1 MCVPVKYRRSRHK
14 STKCKILQEPTSSS
28 VAQSP
33 YCCLRGRRLR
43 IEHEKLATHHVDR
56 RRISVGS
63 GQGLSWLPEKSKAR
77 SRATAIA
84 DAVEADR
91 EEIVET
97 ERQEIAKADVEEKTE
112 TSNRETLKM
121 GWLDS
126 GSDKENTYSTTT
138 TFSAVRFGW
147 LPVESAPS
155 IIVRPAPIPVRSS
168 SAVEISD
175 RQCLFPPL
183 VIPGPGDLPPFDD
196 VELTPSVENIRMTGA
211 PMTMP
216 PARALA
222 GILKIAKTKA
232 ILQGLLVPSMLTF
245 EVESS
250 HYPLNVFTQLPGDV
264 AAVAAHSYSVRSTRF
279 YSSKSDMFSQV
290 SCTAA
295 SLSQFLIDSVRSGK

>member
-1 MCVPVKYRRSRHK
+1 MCVPVKFHGSRQKRGKPKISLELRSF
-14 STKCKILQEPTSSS
+14 SVVQSS
-28 VAQSP
+28 
-33 YCCLRGRRLR
+33 YCCFRGRRLR
-43 IEHEKLATHHVDR
+43 IENKKLATQPHDR
-56 RRISVGS
+56 RRFSLGS
-63 GQGLSWLPEKSKAR
+63 GYKQPWLYAE
-77 SRATAIA
+77 ATAGRLA
-84 DAVEADR
+84 PVVEASLTDGQER
-91 EEIVET
+91 RKTDGHEILEML
-97 ERQEIAKADVEEKTE
+97 RRDSAADT
-112 TSNRETLKM
+112 
-121 GWLDS
+121 
-126 GSDKENTYSTTT
+126 ENTQGRTSFAGSLSLFAEEATL
-138 TFSAVRFGW
+138 SIK
-147 LPVESAPS
+147 VEPALIPRLTVARES
-155 IIVRPAPIPVRSS
+155 IT
-168 SAVEISD
+168 
-175 RQCLFPPL
+175 RQGLFPPML
-183 VIPGPGDLPPFDD
+183 IPGPGDLPPFED
-196 VELTPSVENIRMTGA
+196 VEVSQSMENIRMTGA